1 MTHDVNATSISIA
14 FKFTVLYNTY
24 SKVSPSS
31 TVSASTTALS
41 DMANDVPNFGTNVRV
56 PMLARLMG
64 TFDGAVKAL
73 TATADANKA
82 AAA

>member
-1 MTHDVNATSISIA
+1 MTHVVNATSISVA
-14 FKFTVLYNTY
+14 FKFTVLHNTY

-41 DMANDVPNFGTNVRV
+41 DMANDVPNLGTNVRV
-56 PMLARLMG
+56 PMLRLMG
-64 TFDGAVKAL
+64 IFDGAVKAL

-82 AAA
+82 AAAW